1 MLTYLK
7 ILYTTILIM
16 MIKIILYKTNKYI
29 FRDFFGLRIKV
40 IRQILQ
46 NTCVKWLNII
56 FEFPLLYWRVFLLE
70 LRITVNVPFRLKR
83 RQLNSEY

>member
-7 ILYTTILIM
+7 ILYTTISIM

-70 LRITVNVPFRLKR
+70 LQIMVNVSFRIKK